1 MWAQNEPNNEF
12 LDGHCGLIYQNGY
25 WYTEN
30 CLYINKFVCY
40 YDYDGMFYYNKYML
54 TWKEAQLYC
63 RNHYTDLA
71 SIRNSNELS
80 RVSTFLSSA
89 EYLWLGLFADTWT
102 WSDQSSS
109 SFRNWGSEKSLNLL
123 NYSNCV
129 VMDMNDYGSWKNL
142 ICDMKLP
149 FLCYKVASLKK
160 RQIVEVKVSSDGNKD
175 LNDPLMKTDILKQ
188 IDEKLRRMGNYTNLS
203 WRENNGK
210 VFSPEVKKRNVTD
223 GL

>member
-1 MWAQNEPNNEF
+1 M
-12 LDGHCGLIYQNGY
+12 
-25 WYTEN
+25 
-30 CLYINKFVCY
+30 
-40 YDYDGMFYYNKYML
+40 
-54 TWKEAQLYC
+54 
-63 RNHYTDLA
+63 
-71 SIRNSNELS
+71 
-80 RVSTFLSSA
+80 
-89 EYLWLGLFADTWT
+89 

-109 SFRNWGSEKSLNLL
+109 SFRNWGSGKSLNLL

-149 FLCYKVASLKK
+149 FLCHKDASLKK

-175 LNDPLMKTDILKQ
+175 LNDPLMKADILKQ
-188 IDEKLRRMGNYTNLS
+188 IDENLRRMGNYTNLS

-210 VFSPEVKKRNVTD
+210 VFSPEVKKRTVTD